1 MDKVTTMIVSP
12 TYGQFIFDAVF
23 MTNHSANATVTQ
35 HPVQSGASISDH
47 AYMEPDEVSV
57 EIGMTDTAASVSG
70 GASHSVNAYAQLR
83 AIMELRE
90 PFTLVTRLRT
100 YRNMLITSISAP
112 DDYRTMNALRASI
125 VFQQVNVV
133 SVSTVTVQE
142 MVTGSKTTTNKT
154 SASKTSSGKASSSS
168 ASKNSTSS
176 AKTASTTKTTKST
189 SGASSSVL
197 KKLSKALGF

>member
-47 AYMEPDEVSV
+47 AYMEPDEVSID
-57 EIGMTDTAASVSG
+57 IGMTDTAASISG
-70 GASHSVNAYAQLR
+70 GASRSVNAYTQLR
-83 AIMELRE
+83 VIMELRE
-90 PFTLVTRLRT
+90 PVTLVTRLRT

-112 DDYRTMNALRASI
+112 DDYNTMNALRASI

-133 SVSTVTVQE
+133 SMSTVTVQE
-142 MVTGSKTTTNKT
+142 MVTSSKTTTNKT
-154 SASKTSSGKASSSS
+154 SASKTSSGKASSSGT
-168 ASKNSTSS
+168 SKNSTSS

-189 SGASSSVL
+189 SGASTSVL

>member
-35 HPVQSGASISDH
+35 HPVQSGTSISDH
-47 AYMEPDEVSV
+47 AYMEPDEVSID
-57 EIGMTDTAASVSG
+57 IGMTDTAASVSG
-70 GASHSVNAYAQLR
+70 GASHSVNAYTQLR

-90 PFTLVTRLRT
+90 LVTLVTRLRT
-100 YRNMLITSISAP
+100 YRNMLITSISVP
-112 DDYRTMNALRASI
+112 DDYRTMYALRASI
-125 VFQQVNVV
+125 VFQQINVV

-142 MVTGSKTTTNKT
+142 TVTSSKTTTNKA
-154 SASKTSSGKASSSS
+154 SSSKTSSSS
-168 ASKNSTSS
+168 ASKASTSS

>member
-1 MDKVTTMIVSP
+1 MGKVTTIIVSP
-12 TYGQFIFDAVF
+12 TYGRFIFDAVF
-23 MTNHSANATVTQ
+23 STDHSANATVTQ

-90 PFTLVTRLRT
+90 PFTLITRLKT

-112 DDYRTMNALRASI
+112 DDYKTMNALRASI
-125 VFQQVNVV
+125 YFQQVNVV
-133 SVSTVTVQE
+133 SVSTVKVQE
-142 MVTGSKTTTNKT
+142 MVTSSKTTTNK
-154 SASKTSSGKASSSS
+154 SSSS
-168 ASKNSTSS
+168 STSKSGSSS
-176 AKTASTTKTTKST
+176 AKTSSTSKTTKST

-197 KKLSKALGF
+197 KKIANALGF

>member
-12 TYGQFIFDAVF
+12 TYGRFIFDAVF
-23 MTNHSANATVTQ
+23 STDHSANATVTQ

-70 GASHSVNAYAQLR
+70 GASHSVNAYTQLR

-90 PFTLVTRLRT
+90 PFTLITRLKT

-142 MVTGSKTTTNKT
+142 MVTSSKTTTNKA
-154 SASKTSSGKASSSS
+154 SSSKTSSSST
-168 ASKNSTSS
+168 SKSGSSS